1 MNSSLQLG
9 KIMGIPVR
17 LHWTFL
23 LVILYVAWA
32 FASFSQPVF
41 GRTYGFGGIEPA
53 SCDGSTLCSL
63 P

>member
-23 LVILYVAWA
+23 LVIPLFAWA
-32 FASFSQPVF
+32 FASINQQVSGQDIWF
-41 GRTYGFGGIEPA
+41 RKH
-53 SCDGSTLCSL
+53 
-63 P
+63 